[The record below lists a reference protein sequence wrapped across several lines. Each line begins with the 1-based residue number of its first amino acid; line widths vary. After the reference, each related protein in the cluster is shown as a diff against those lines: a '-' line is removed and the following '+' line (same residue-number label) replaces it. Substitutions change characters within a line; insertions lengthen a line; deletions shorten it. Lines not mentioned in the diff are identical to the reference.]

1 MTVLYFLIDHGNH
14 ELDLVRQIITDKVGV
29 TPCICL
35 YDTSYLQTIRNIV
48 SNIDRQ
54 EETTIWV
61 CSSICDYSNFE
72 FVLPFDGYNNTH
84 FHVYPSDDLQQGDTF
99 VFDFDTVETNL
110 RITDNLEYLGIVNY
124 DKSPISRF
132 TAPTFKITAD
142 TQAAAA
148 ELEFNFPYA
157 FCEIE
162 PTENSAVPSLW
173 FMPPIIVNSTGAT
186 HVTMPRLAQDFIETE
201 CYEYPRIIT
210 NVKSISKPLDVV
222 FISNGEPDVEKNWN
236 RLLEVTADHGNRITR
251 VDGVNG
257 RVQAYHAA
265 ALQSQT
271 AWFFAVFAKLWVSE
285 EFDWDWQP
293 DRLQQSKHYIF
304 QARNPVNELIY
315 GHQAM
320 IAYNRKLTL
329 ANSGIGLDFTLD
341 SPHEVV
347 DLLSGEARFNTD
359 PWSTWRTAFREAIK
373 LKADNTEISKSRL
386 NTWRTVAVG
395 AHAEWSIRGA
405 KDGVEYYQQ
414 VSGNHDLLRL
424 SYEWK
429 WLQEKSHEK
438 YR

>member
-1 MTVLYFLIDHGNH
+1 
-14 ELDLVRQIITDKVGV
+14 
-29 TPCICL
+29 
-35 YDTSYLQTIRNIV
+35 
-48 SNIDRQ
+48 
-54 EETTIWV
+54 
-61 CSSICDYSNFE
+61 
-72 FVLPFDGYNNTH
+72 
-84 FHVYPSDDLQQGDTF
+84 
-99 VFDFDTVETNL
+99 
-110 RITDNLEYLGIVNY
+110 
-124 DKSPISRF
+124 
-132 TAPTFKITAD
+132 
-142 TQAAAA
+142 
-148 ELEFNFPYA
+148 
-157 FCEIE
+157 
-162 PTENSAVPSLW
+162 
-173 FMPPIIVNSTGAT
+173 
-186 HVTMPRLAQDFIETE
+186 
-201 CYEYPRIIT
+201 
-210 NVKSISKPLDVV
+210 
-222 FISNGEPDVEKNWN
+222 
-236 RLLEVTADHGNRITR
+236 